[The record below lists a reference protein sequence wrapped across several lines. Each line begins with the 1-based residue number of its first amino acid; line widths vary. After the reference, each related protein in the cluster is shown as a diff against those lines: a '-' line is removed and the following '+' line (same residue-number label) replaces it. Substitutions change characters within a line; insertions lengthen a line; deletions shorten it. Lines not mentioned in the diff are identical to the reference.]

1 MPLDTLS
8 NAKAS
13 LLVSGSG
20 DDTLLNQLLGAAE
33 SFIQE
38 HTGRS
43 FAGGTFTEYLAAGGS
58 MLFLQNWPVASV
70 TSLRI
75 DPARQFGSTTERDS
89 TTFAIHANR
98 GVIESIAGPFLPP
111 YRKGSDDWPESAK
124 VVYTTA
130 TDSVPAAVKQAFA
143 DLVGHWYKQ
152 AKTSADASFLLLTES
167 VNGTT
172 TKGYSW
178 SLTRGLNIPP
188 GVLELL
194 EPFRVP
200 SL

>member
-1 MPLDTLS
+1 MPLDTLA
-8 NAKAS
+8 NAKVA

-20 DDTLLNQLLGAAE
+20 DDTLLTQLMSAAD
-33 SFIQE
+33 SYIQE
-38 HTGRS
+38 YTGRN
-43 FAGGTFTEYLAAGGS
+43 FAGGSFTEYHSAGGA
-58 MLFLQNWPVASV
+58 MIFLKNYPVATI

-75 DPARQFGSTTERDS
+75 DPARQFGASTERD
-89 TTFAIHANR
+89 TATYAIHSNR
-98 GVIESIAGPFLPP
+98 GVLESVDGPFLPP

-152 AKTSADASFLLLTES
+152 TKTSADANFLMLTEKTS
-167 VNGTT
+167 GTD

-178 SLTRGLNIPP
+178 SLTRGLTIPP
-188 GVLELL
+188 GVVELL